1 MTAETPDLSDE
12 ELVRCVLRG
21 QRDAFGT
28 LVSRHQDVVW
38 RLVRRLAHADAS
50 AADDLAQDV
59 FVRAFEALRTFRFEC
74 PFKHWIL
81 RIARNLTLNRV
92 TTIAAKTERGMASLD
107 AVRATD
113 DAPSVDPADPNA
125 ERPSARIERDE
136 LKHALWRALAKLSI
150 EFREAVLLRDVEGL
164 DYEAIADV
172 LELPIGTVRSR
183 IHRGRETLKELLLR
197 GAGQTPFSGNADRV
211 AS

>member
-12 ELVRCVLRG
+12 ELVRCVLQG
-21 QRDAFGT
+21 QRDAFGA

-38 RLVRRLAHADAS
+38 RLVRRLAHADRA

-92 TTIAAKTERGMASLD
+92 TTIAAKTERTMASLD
-107 AVRATD
+107 APRGAD
-113 DAPSVDPADPNA
+113 DSGRLDPAD
-125 ERPSARIERDE
+125 ARAADPADRMQREE
-136 LKHALWRALAKLSI
+136 LKHALWRALEKLTL

-183 IHRGRETLKELLLR
+183 IHRGREALKELLVR
-197 GAGQTPFSGNADRV
+197 GAGQATLPGSADRV

>member
-1 MTAETPDLSDE
+1 MTAEPSDLSDE

-28 LVSRHQDVVW
+28 LVSRHQDMVW
-38 RLVRRLAHADAS
+38 RLVRRLAHADRT

-92 TTIAAKTERGMASLD
+92 TTIAAKTERRMASLD
-107 AVRATD
+107 APRPAD
-113 DAPSVDPADPNA
+113 ESGRIDPADPRA
-125 ERPSARIERDE
+125 AAPGERLEREE
-136 LKHALWRALAKLSI
+136 LKHALWRALEKLTL

-164 DYEAIADV
+164 DYDAIAHV
-172 LELPIGTVRSR
+172 LDLPIGTVRSR
-183 IHRGRETLKELLLR
+183 IHRGREALKELLLR
-197 GAGQTPFSGNADRV
+197 GADAAALPGNADRV